1 MDNGYPMTVRRSKR
15 RTLSVEITPQATVV
29 VRAPYGMP
37 NAKIRQFLTERSGW
51 IEKHIEKMRAALA
64 ERPPVEPLSY
74 RQLKELAE
82 QALTVIP
89 PKVAGYAEILG
100 VDYGRITVRNQKTRW
115 GSCSGKGNLNFN
127 CLLMLAP
134 EDVLDYVIVHE
145 LAHRKEMNHS
155 RRFWN
160 IVAEVVPDYKEKIRW
175 LNVHGAVLMERMT
188 YDFSRICKGI
198 EKTD

>member
-1 MDNGYPMTVRRSKR
+1 MNNYPMTIRRSKR
-15 RTLSVEITPQATVV
+15 KTLSVEITPRATVV

-37 NAKIRQFLTERSGW
+37 NAKIRQFLMERSGW

-82 QALTVIP
+82 RALEVIP
-89 PKVAGYAEILG
+89 PKVAGYAQILG

-134 EDVLDYVIVHE
+134 AEVREYVAVHE
-145 LAHRKEMNHS
+145 LCHRKYMNHS
-155 RRFWN
+155 AQFWAA
-160 IVAEVVPDYKEKIRW
+160 VANALPDYERCRKW
-175 LNVHGAVLMERMT
+175 LKDNGNSLL
-188 YDFSRICKGI
+188 SRLPG
-198 EKTD
+198 